1 LHKKQCKQF
10 LILLCG
16 YAANEAKLQ
25 NNGRKNIAL
34 VLELCQKVLRA
45 HFKFT
50 SGCAYSSNK
59 GSANAG

>member
-1 LHKKQCKQF
+1 MKQSSKTT
-10 LILLCG
+10 
-16 YAANEAKLQ
+16 AE
-25 NNGRKNIAL
+25 KNISL